1 MIAVGLAPRILRASR
16 ILACGVLPLIPGISW
31 PSPAIAAMTVQ
42 EAILRAKPAV
52 VVIASQIGADITLNC
67 GKGLVSVSPT
77 PFVGTG
83 SGWFVDGR
91 GYVVT
96 SAHVVA
102 PPSAPFELAK
112 KAILEGC
119 VDPELRAKGLTRGQR
134 PDVEERIRARVT
146 DRAMAT
152 MTARRHSSITV
163 LLANGT
169 KLPAEVKKISPAL
182 TFDAK
187 GAPLPDAGRDLA
199 LLRVEDGVYSALDIS
214 PKGGQ
219 IGDSVHILGFPALLL
234 THELLDRGVSP
245 EASVTNGAISGFRKD
260 AIGQEVIQTDAPATY
275 GSSGGPAIGNDAA
288 LVGVMTFVSLSPSTG
303 AAVQGFNFLV
313 PARDV
318 RRFLTSTDVR
328 IGESRFNAPWAD
340 ALGTFFKGDHRAAAP
355 KLVKVNTLVPDLPDV
370 KRLLDE
376 AQEKAKRPPVNPLS
390 GALVAFGI
398 GLVSVG
404 VWGGLFGRRLWKS
417 RFAIESLGGMALS
430 ARRSDVCARVDH
442 RDPEVPAK
450 EAAVPREKGVRVLR
464 AA

>member
-1 MIAVGLAPRILRASR
+1 
-16 ILACGVLPLIPGISW
+16 
-31 PSPAIAAMTVQ
+31 
-42 EAILRAKPAV
+42 
-52 VVIASQIGADITLNC
+52 
-67 GKGLVSVSPT
+67 
-77 PFVGTG
+77 
-83 SGWFVDGR
+83 
-91 GYVVT
+91 
-96 SAHVVA
+96 
-102 PPSAPFELAK
+102 
-112 KAILEGC
+112 
-119 VDPELRAKGLTRGQR
+119 
-134 PDVEERIRARVT
+134 
-146 DRAMAT
+146 MAT

-260 AIGQEVIQTDAPATY
+260 TIGQDVIQTDAPATY

-318 RRFLTSTDVR
+318 RRFLTSTDVH

-340 ALGTFFKGDHRAAAP
+340 ALGTFFKGDHRAAAA
-355 KLVKVNTLVPDLPDV
+355 KLVKVNTLVPNLPDV
-370 KRLLDE
+370 QRILDE
-376 AQEKAKRPPVNPLS
+376 AQEKAKRQPVSPLS
-390 GALVAFGI
+390 GARAAFGI

-404 VWGGLFGRRLWKS
+404 VWGGLFGHRLWTR
-417 RFAIESLGGMALS
+417 RFAIMPTQVICLPLRTHACEGTGVRTLGRARHLQEPSTLHERESLGRMALA
-430 ARRSDVCARVDH
+430 ARRSDVCARIGHSDA
-442 RDPEVPAK
+442 EIPAK
-450 EAAVPREKGVRVLR
+450 RTR

>member
-1 MIAVGLAPRILRASR
+1 M
-16 ILACGVLPLIPGISW
+16 
-31 PSPAIAAMTVQ
+31 
-42 EAILRAKPAV
+42 
-52 VVIASQIGADITLNC
+52 
-67 GKGLVSVSPT
+67 
-77 PFVGTG
+77 
-83 SGWFVDGR
+83 
-91 GYVVT
+91 
-96 SAHVVA
+96 
-102 PPSAPFELAK
+102 
-112 KAILEGC
+112 
-119 VDPELRAKGLTRGQR
+119 
-134 PDVEERIRARVT
+134 
-146 DRAMAT
+146 
-152 MTARRHSSITV
+152 
-163 LLANGT
+163 
-169 KLPAEVKKISPAL
+169 KKISPAL

-245 EASVTNGAISGFRKD
+245 EALVTNGAISGFRRD

-370 KRLLDE
+370 QRLLDE
-376 AQEKAKRPPVNPLS
+376 AQEKAGPSSSSFFWLCIAVGLGIAGAPLGKWLLGRETWLAVSGRKPRPFEVPLLHA
-390 GALVAFGI
+390 GRTLIIALKQFGTCST
-398 GLVSVG
+398 GTS
-404 VWGGLFGRRLWKS
+404 
-417 RFAIESLGGMALS
+417 
-430 ARRSDVCARVDH
+430 CAR
-442 RDPEVPAK
+442 
-450 EAAVPREKGVRVLR
+450 G
-464 AA
+464 